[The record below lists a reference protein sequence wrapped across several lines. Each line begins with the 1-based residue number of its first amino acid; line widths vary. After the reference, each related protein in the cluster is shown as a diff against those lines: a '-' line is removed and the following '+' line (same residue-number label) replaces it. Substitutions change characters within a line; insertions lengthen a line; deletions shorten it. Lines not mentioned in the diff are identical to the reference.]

1 MSAAVSHLVCD
12 CDGVLLDSEAA
23 AQRALQTQLAARLP
37 SGVDAAAVIQ
47 PRLGMTLEALLA
59 DIARQHPLP
68 LTPDEIARIRRAV
81 DAEVAARLRAVPG
94 VAAAL
99 RAIPLPKA
107 VASNSAG
114 ARVRAALRR
123 TGLWPLFQGR
133 VHCADEV
140 GAAKPAPDV
149 YLAACRSLRA
159 APDRCLALEDSVT
172 GVAAARAAGLRVLGF
187 AGAGHIAAGHAERLL
202 AAGAGLV
209 FDDMRRLPE
218 LVRRLQARPF

>member
-1 MSAAVSHLVCD
+1 MSGAVAHLVCD

-23 AQRALQTQLAARLP
+23 AQHALQTQLAARLP
-37 SGVDAAAVIQ
+37 GVDAAAVIQ

-59 DIARQHPLP
+59 DIAGQHPLP
-68 LTPDEIARIRRAV
+68 LAPDEIARIRRAV

-159 APDRCLALEDSVT
+159 APDDCLA
-172 GVAAARAAGLRVLGF
+172 
-187 AGAGHIAAGHAERLL
+187 
-202 AAGAGLV
+202 
-209 FDDMRRLPE
+209 
-218 LVRRLQARPF
+218 